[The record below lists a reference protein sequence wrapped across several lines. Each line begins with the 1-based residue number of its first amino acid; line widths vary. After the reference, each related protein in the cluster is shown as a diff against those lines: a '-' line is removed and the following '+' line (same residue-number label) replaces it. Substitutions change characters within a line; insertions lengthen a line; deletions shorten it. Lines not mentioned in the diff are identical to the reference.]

1 MRIRS
6 LAATMATLVTLGSAG
21 AIFAT
26 SAAAGEQ
33 TGTVTVTPHS
43 GLLDQQKVTVAVT
56 GFTAAEGKNALGVE
70 CSHQAL
76 NYINNLGAAISY
88 CDTDHISNIPIDNTG
103 SGSAKVTIY
112 AGGSYVD
119 KKHDKCDGANPC
131 FYAVAS
137 SILEE
142 QYNYTTISFAK
153 SVVTPVKTSTVVT
166 GPSHGTAGHKVKVV
180 AKTTPKSKNGPLSGK
195 VVFTD
200 NGKRV
205 GAVTETLSGR
215 VHLRVKLVKG
225 RNKIVATYKGSKRYL
240 TSKGVLRV
248 KGS

>member
-6 LAATMATLVTLGSAG
+6 LTATAVALVTFGSGA
-21 AIFAT
+21 AIFA
-26 SAAAGEQ
+26 SPAAAGEQ

-43 GLLDQQKVTVAVT
+43 DLKDQQKVTVAIT
-56 GFTAAEGKNALGVE
+56 GFTSAEGKSALGVE

-76 NYINNLGAAISY
+76 NYINNLGAAIDY
-88 CDTDHISNIPIDNTG
+88 CDTDHISNIPIDSTG

-112 AGGSYVD
+112 AGASYKD
-119 KKHDKCDGANPC
+119 KKHDKCDGKNSC

-153 SVVTPVKTSTVVT
+153 SVLTPVKSTTVVT

-180 AKTTPKSKNGPLSGK
+180 AKTKGKSKNGPLSGK

-200 NGKRV
+200 NGKKV
-205 GAVTETLSGR
+205 AAVKESLTGK
-215 VHLRVKLVKG
+215 VHAKITLVKG
-225 RNKIVATYKGSKRYL
+225 KNKIVATFKGNKGYLASKGSVKI
-240 TSKGVLRV
+240 KGN
-248 KGS
+248 

>member
-6 LAATMATLVTLGSAG
+6 LAATAVTLVTLGSSA

-26 SAAAGEQ
+26 PAAAGEQ
-33 TGTVTVTPHS
+33 AGTVTVTPHS
-43 GLLDQQKVTVAVT
+43 DLKDQQKVTVAVT
-56 GFTAAEGKNALGVE
+56 GFTSAEGKNAVGVE
-70 CSHQAL
+70 CSHQAI

-88 CDTDHISNIPIDNTG
+88 CDTDHISNIPIDGTG

-112 AGGSYVD
+112 AGASYSD
-119 KKHDKCDGANPC
+119 KNHDKCDGANSC

-153 SVVTPVKTSTVVT
+153 SVVTPVKTHTAVT

-180 AKTTPKSKNGPLSGK
+180 AKTTHKPNGPFSGK

-200 NGKRV
+200 NGKKV
-205 GAVTETLSGR
+205 AAVKETSTGK
-215 VHLRVKLVKG
+215 VKVKVTLVKG
-225 RNKIVATYKGSKRYL
+225 KNKIVASYKGSKRYL
-240 TSKGVLRV
+240 ASKGSLKI